1 ASRGATYLGEL
12 DGRPSARAEAAA
24 AALREAGAPTE
35 AVTNIQT
42 VIWSKM
48 CNAAGLFAVTC
59 LGRISTN
66 RFGHYPELVLAYM
79 GLIRETAAVAAA
91 QGIPMGDYP
100 GFPIKTY
107 LGMRDEQVV
116 ALFKERAAPIVA
128 GAPESRTSMLQDLLA
143 GRPLEVDA
151 IYGDLVERAARVGV
165 PAPRLT
171 LARDL
176 VRAIDPG

>member
-1 ASRGATYLGEL
+1 MADRTTLAIVGAGSLGAGFAALLARPGPPGPLRGAPPGPGTVAVASRGATYLGEL

-66 RFGHYPELVLAYM
+66 RFGHYPELVRAYM

-100 GFPIKTY
+100 RFP
-107 LGMRDEQVV
+107 
-116 ALFKERAAPIVA
+116 
-128 GAPESRTSMLQDLLA
+128 
-143 GRPLEVDA
+143 
-151 IYGDLVERAARVGV
+151 
-165 PAPRLT
+165 
-171 LARDL
+171 
-176 VRAIDPG
+176 